1 LPESILEGRI
11 VNSTE
16 IMPTKLV
23 KLREDDILVE
33 VEVSEEQAREIS
45 SRNADE
51 VDSTINKIYP
61 VLVSAC
67 RPIINVW
74 QAVKQ
79 DIQLEQAE
87 IELGFSFEGEG
98 NLYIAKTKATATL
111 TVKLVVKPKESFQ

>member
-1 LPESILEGRI
+1 
-11 VNSTE
+11 
-16 IMPTKLV
+16 MPTKLV
-23 KLREDDILVE
+23 RLREDDILVE
-33 VEVSEEQAREIS
+33 VEVPEEQAREIS
-45 SRNADE
+45 SRNADA

-74 QAVKQ
+74 KEVKQ
-79 DIQLEQAE
+79 EIQLEQAE